1 MESRSSWPEPLTV
14 RRALKRATFVTAWRA
29 SFARATF
36 AAEAAAAALEAAG
49 VGVAGWEIVG
59 TAKLEA
65 EEPMALLAAEDAIEA
80 RLVALAIIP
89 EVDEAA
95 FCG

>member
-1 MESRSSWPEPLTV
+1 MTV
-14 RRALKRATFVTAWRA
+14 RRALKRPTFVTAWRA

-49 VGVAGWEIVG
+49 VGAAGWEIVG
-59 TAKLEA
+59 TAKLEG
-65 EEPMALLAAEDAIEA
+65 EEPMALLAADDAIEA
-80 RLVALAIIP
+80 RLVAL
-89 EVDEAA
+89 VMAA